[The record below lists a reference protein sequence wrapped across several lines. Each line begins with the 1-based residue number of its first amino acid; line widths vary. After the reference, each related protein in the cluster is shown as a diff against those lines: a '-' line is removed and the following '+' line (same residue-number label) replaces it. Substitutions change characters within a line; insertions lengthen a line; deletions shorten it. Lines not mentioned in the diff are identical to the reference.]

1 MSTTCLIVAHN
12 FSGKIDTINHL
23 IEYSNVMKFH
33 INFDIIDILSE
44 MPYVSLSKLDL
55 AFELCD
61 KADIS
66 GYGIF
71 MDLDGYSVNGIVP
84 SLPLRDRIKI
94 ISYVMS
100 IVSPYSN
107 IVELYIQG
115 GRPSINDYAT
125 YRTCLVNVQKIIKLE
140 YDKAINSDCILPDIH
155 III

>member
-100 IVSPYSN
+100 IVSPYS
-107 IVELYIQG
+107 
-115 GRPSINDYAT
+115 R
-125 YRTCLVNVQKIIKLE
+125 R
-140 YDKAINSDCILPDIH
+140 KAIH
-155 III
+155 K